1 MRKTKRR
8 SEAPHGIGWWNEE
21 RKAMR
26 LLLTLDEHNYTPD
39 LAVYEKYS
47 TRAVIMRNGRIATQH
62 GAAGDYKI
70 LGGGVEPGEDLHAAL
85 IREVQEESGLVVI
98 PESIR
103 EIGEIVERRRDIFE
117 SDKIYVCHSCF
128 FFCDAKE
135 KMEETHMTESEIAKG
150 FKLEWATP
158 EEIIAGNAPF
168 AKTQPWSYRD
178 SKFIQM
184 LPELMHNR

>member
-21 RKAMR
+21 RKVMR

-98 PESIR
+98 LSLIH
-103 EIGEIVERRRDIFE
+103 I
-117 SDKIYVCHSCF
+117 
-128 FFCDAKE
+128 
-135 KMEETHMTESEIAKG
+135 
-150 FKLEWATP
+150 
-158 EEIIAGNAPF
+158 
-168 AKTQPWSYRD
+168 
-178 SKFIQM
+178 
-184 LPELMHNR
+184 